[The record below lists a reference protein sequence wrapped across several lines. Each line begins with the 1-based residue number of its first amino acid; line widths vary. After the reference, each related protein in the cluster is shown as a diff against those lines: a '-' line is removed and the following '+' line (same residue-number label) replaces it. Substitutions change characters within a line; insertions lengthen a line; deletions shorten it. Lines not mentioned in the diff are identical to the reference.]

1 LTENLTPKLEDYLE
15 AIYRIERE
23 KRVARPRDIC
33 RDRAVAGSTVTAA
46 LQSLAEKKLINYQP
60 YEVVTLTDDGRRKA
74 EQIFARR
81 LIVGDFLREV
91 LGLEA
96 RQASRTACDMEHAI
110 DTEVLQ
116 RFVCFLAFLKRRSRH
131 GNKWLAEFRQ
141 FLDET
146 VDGRSC
152 EQCVNE
158 YMKEFG
164 GQDSAEA

>member
-1 LTENLTPKLEDYLE
+1 MTENLTPKLEDYLE
-15 AIYRIERE
+15 AIYRIERK
-23 KRVARPRDIC
+23 KRVARP
-33 RDRAVAGSTVTAA
+33 VTAA

-116 RFVCFLAFLKRRSRH
+116 RFVCFLAFLKRRSRLSIAPH
-131 GNKWLAEFRQ
+131 HDQQQTEEDVPSGPERACHHQ
-141 FLDET
+141 
-146 VDGRSC
+146 
-152 EQCVNE
+152 
-158 YMKEFG
+158 
-164 GQDSAEA
+164 EAFA